1 MKRLHL
7 LRHAKSSWSDPALAD
22 YDRPLSGRGRRA
34 AAALEAHSRSAGVR
48 PQIVLCSPSLRTR
61 QTLALVLPAF
71 DEPDVLFEEGL
82 YHASVE
88 RLRRTV
94 ATLPDGCHEA
104 MLVGHNPALAELVAD
119 LALPG
124 PEAAR
129 VAEKLPTGA
138 LVTLVAPVERWDELA
153 AGDARIVAFLT
164 PRDLGVG

>member
-1 MKRLHL
+1 M
-7 LRHAKSSWSDPALAD
+7 
-22 YDRPLSGRGRRA
+22 
-34 AAALEAHSRSAGVR
+34 
-48 PQIVLCSPSLRTR
+48 I
-61 QTLALVLPAF
+61 
-71 DEPDVLFEEGL
+71 
-82 YHASVE
+82 
-88 RLRRTV
+88 
-94 ATLPDGCHEA
+94 
-104 MLVGHNPALAELVAD
+104 VGHNPALADLVAD